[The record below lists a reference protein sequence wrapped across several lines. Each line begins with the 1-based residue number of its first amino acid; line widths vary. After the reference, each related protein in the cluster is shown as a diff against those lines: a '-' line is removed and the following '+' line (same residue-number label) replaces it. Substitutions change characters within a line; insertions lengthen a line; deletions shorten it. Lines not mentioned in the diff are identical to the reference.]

1 MPRPIRFRFRYA
13 APADRVYGTLVDR
26 SFLDARLAH
35 MGGKDASVVEITSD
49 ADGARYVL
57 HQGVGA
63 EQLPGSVRTI
73 LPGDLV
79 IERTETWRQTTAGRY
94 QGTVTA
100 TVRGAPG
107 QINGE
112 LSLVDLD
119 EGGSS
124 EFGLDG
130 AAKVDVPLLGG
141 AIEAMVAEQ
150 ITKLID
156 GEARFTEDWLAR

>member
-13 APADRVYGTLVDR
+13 APADRVYGALVDR
-26 SFLDARLAH
+26 SYLDARLAT
-35 MGGKDASVVEITSD
+35 MGGKDAAVVELTSD

-63 EQLPGSVRTI
+63 EQLPGSVARI

-79 IERTETWRQTTAGRY
+79 IERAETWQRGGPGRY
-94 QGTVTA
+94 EGTVSA

-107 QINGE
+107 KIDGV
-112 LSLVDLD
+112 LSLVDVD
-119 EGGSS
+119 GGS
-124 EFGLDG
+124 EYGLDG
-130 AAKVDVPLLGG
+130 EAKVDVPLLGG

>member
-1 MPRPIRFRFRYA
+1 M
-13 APADRVYGTLVDR
+13 YGTLVDR

-156 GEARFTEDWLAR
+156 GEARFTEDWLTR

>member
-1 MPRPIRFRFRYA
+1 M
-13 APADRVYGTLVDR
+13 YGTLVDR
-26 SFLDARLAH
+26 SYLDARLAR
-35 MGGKDASVVEITSD
+35 MGGKNASVVEHTSD
-49 ADGARYVL
+49 ADAARYVL
-57 HQGVGA
+57 HQGVGE

-79 IERTETWRQTTAGRY
+79 IERTETWQRAAAGRY
-94 QGTVTA
+94 RGAVTA

-107 QINGE
+107 QITGE

-119 EGGSS
+119 DGGAS

-156 GEARFTEDWLAR
+156 GEARFTEDWLTR

>member
-1 MPRPIRFRFRYA
+1 
-13 APADRVYGTLVDR
+13 VYGTLVDR
-26 SFLDARLAH
+26 SFLDARLTK
-35 MGGKDASVVEITSD
+35 MGGKNASVVELTSD

-57 HQGVGA
+57 RQGVGA
-63 EQLPGSVRTI
+63 EQVPGSVHSL

-79 IERTETWRQTTAGRY
+79 IERTETWRQTAPGRY

-100 TVRGAPG
+100 TVPGAPG
-107 QINGE
+107 QITGE

-119 EGGSS
+119 GGGTS

-130 AAKVDVPLLGG
+130 SAKVDVPLLGG

-150 ITKLID
+150 IAKLID
-156 GEARFTEDWLAR
+156 SEARFAEDWLAR